1 MFMGDWKP
9 CKKMLNVDNQVSEI
23 AITGDDFRQVAS
35 WWPQIQQAT
44 GPELETVPWMELDGY
59 LESMMKMQT
68 SFNII
73 ITVVIFLTLSFG
85 LVNTLV
91 MAVFER
97 VRETGLMMA
106 LGMRPGWIMYQVLL
120 ESIILLGLG
129 LLLGNLLAVA
139 TILPLEDGIDI
150 SALAKGLE
158 MAGMGSTLYPSL
170 RLSDM
175 VLSTVVV
182 LVLGLLASLLPAW
195 RASRYNPIQALART

>member
-1 MFMGDWKP
+1 
-9 CKKMLNVDNQVSEI
+9 
-23 AITGDDFRQVAS
+23 
-35 WWPQIQQAT
+35 
-44 GPELETVPWMELDGY
+44 
-59 LESMMKMQT
+59 
-68 SFNII
+68 
-73 ITVVIFLTLSFG
+73 
-85 LVNTLV
+85 
-91 MAVFER
+91 
-97 VRETGLMMA
+97 
-106 LGMRPGWIMYQVLL
+106 MRPGWIMYQVLL